1 VLSCCPAGRA
11 TFVAS
16 WRTFNAR
23 ACWTARC
30 ARRSCSRTRR
40 PRQRSSAVAHPAVE
54 RTMHDG
60 DGPLEDSVRDGGP
73 ATAGAPSTGL
83 PVVMLRRHV
92 ASSGQ
97 SAAAG
102 SSAAARGPRLHER
115 ASWVKITA
123 TKTEKQNVR
132 VLNSEDVAQRAFW
145 ESTSQLKKRDY
156 EQKDPFGTGPE
167 LRSDEEWNEITPY
180 LHQ

>member
-1 VLSCCPAGRA
+1 
-11 TFVAS
+11 
-16 WRTFNAR
+16 
-23 ACWTARC
+23 
-30 ARRSCSRTRR
+30 
-40 PRQRSSAVAHPAVE
+40 
-54 RTMHDG
+54 
-60 DGPLEDSVRDGGP
+60 
-73 ATAGAPSTGL
+73 
-83 PVVMLRRHV
+83 MLRRHV